1 MLKKL
6 LLCLVLTVAL
16 MIGGIDGV
24 YATED
29 GQDCTVLEGQ
39 KILQVMPDKSMRG
52 VITPE
57 EYTITLGPETAE
69 KTVARLNKIAPPFDW
84 TGAHI
89 ALIVIDFGNGPVP
102 LMLVVRPEN
111 VKDCK

>member
-1 MLKKL
+1 MVKRL

-29 GQDCTVLEGQ
+29 GQECTVLGGQ
-39 KILQVMPDKSMRG
+39 KILQVMPDKNMRG

-57 EYTITLGPETAE
+57 EYTITLGPEVQE
-69 KTVARLNKIAPPFDW
+69 KTVTRLNEIAPPFDW
-84 TGAHI
+84 SGAHI
-89 ALIVIDFGNGPVP
+89 ALIMVDFGQGAVP